1 MASEDLASSTAGMLP
16 ARASLSSRRAFWSR
30 VFRQTSITGLAG
42 VLITA
47 VMVTA
52 ALAAP
57 LLTSADPTLQDLAH
71 VLEEPSAA
79 YPLGTDDLGRDV
91 FSRLLFGGRVTL
103 TIAVVAATSGLFVGV
118 VCGLTA
124 GYFGGRWDTLVM
136 RTMDVILAFPGILL
150 ALTFVSILGF
160 GIWNIIVAIGFVS
173 IPVFARMA
181 RATTLSVQS
190 MEYISAARTIG
201 ASDGRVLAHHL
212 LPNILAPV
220 VTLWTL
226 RLGTSILTAS
236 GLGFLGLGVQPP
248 TPEWGTMLSNSRS
261 YMQLAPHLVVLPGM
275 AITLV
280 VLGFALVG
288 DWLRDVMD
296 PRTRA
301 G

>member
-1 MASEDLASSTAGMLP
+1 MSSGVELLPSRATAEPRRGFWG
-16 ARASLSSRRAFWSR
+16 RAFR
-30 VFRQTSITGLAG
+30 RTSLTGLAG
-42 VLITA
+42 LVVVL
-47 VMVTA
+47 VFGLG

-57 LLTSADPTLQDLAH
+57 LLTSADPTIQDLAH
-71 VLEEPSAA
+71 VLEEPGSA

-91 FSRLLFGGRVTL
+91 LSRLLYGGRVTL
-103 TIAVVAATSGLFVGV
+103 TIALLAATSGLIAGV
-118 VCGLTA
+118 SFGLTA
-124 GYFGGRWDTLVM
+124 GYYGGRWDTLVM
-136 RTMDVILAFPGILL
+136 RAMDVILAFPGILL

-160 GIWNIIVAIGFVS
+160 GVGNIIAAIGFVS
-173 IPVFARMA
+173 VPIFARMA

-190 MEYISAARTIG
+190 LEFISAARAIG
-201 ASDGRVLAHHL
+201 APDGRVLAGHL
-212 LPNILAPV
+212 LPNIVAPL

-248 TPEWGTMLSNSRS
+248 TPEWGTMLSNARS

-280 VLGFALVG
+280 VLGFALMG

-296 PRTRA
+296 PRTRS

>member
-1 MASEDLASSTAGMLP
+1 VVP
-16 ARASLSSRRAFWSR
+16 RRALWRRLFG
-30 VFRQTSITGLAG
+30 QASIAGLSG
-42 VLITA
+42 LVVVLIFGLG
-47 VMVTA
+47 

-57 LLTSADPTLQDLAH
+57 MLTSSDPTVQDLAH
-71 VLEEPSAA
+71 VLEEPSTA

-91 FSRLLFGGRVTL
+91 LSRLLHGGRVTL
-103 TIAVVAATSGLFVGV
+103 TIALVAATSGFIAGLCF
-118 VCGLTA
+118 GLTA

-160 GIWNIIVAIGFVS
+160 GIGNIIAAIGVVS

-190 MEYISAARTIG
+190 MEYISAAKTIG
-201 ASDGRVLAHHL
+201 APHSRVLLRHL
-212 LPNILAPV
+212 LPNILAPI

-248 TPEWGTMLSNSRS
+248 TPEWGTMLSNARS

-275 AITLV
+275 AITLA
-280 VLGFALVG
+280 VLGFALMG